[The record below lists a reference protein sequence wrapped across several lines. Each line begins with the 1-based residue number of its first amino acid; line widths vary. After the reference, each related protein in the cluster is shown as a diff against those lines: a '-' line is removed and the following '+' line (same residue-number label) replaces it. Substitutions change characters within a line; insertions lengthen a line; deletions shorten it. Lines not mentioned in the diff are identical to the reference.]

1 MFSRT
6 LSGALKLLDRL
17 TQGANI
23 VGSLVILGLILLIGA
38 DVLGRNLAGAPVRGC
53 LLYTSPSPRDS

>member
-1 MFSRT
+1 MFSCT
-6 LSGALKLLDRL
+6 VSGALKFLDRL

-38 DVLGRNLAGAPVRGC
+38 DVLGRNMAGAPVRGVPEIV
-53 LLYTSPSPRDS
+53 S